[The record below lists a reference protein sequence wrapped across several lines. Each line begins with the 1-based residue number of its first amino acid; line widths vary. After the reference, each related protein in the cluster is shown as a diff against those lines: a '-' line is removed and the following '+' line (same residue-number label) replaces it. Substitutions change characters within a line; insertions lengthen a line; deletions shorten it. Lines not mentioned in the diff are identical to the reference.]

1 MSVHRQVVSENTLFG
16 SSASHGHGLA
26 PDHNFQAA
34 LFSIFTD
41 PDPSE
46 FHVDLQ
52 GNRDPAHG
60 AGGVRNSNNEN
71 YAGVHNPAIDAAF
84 KTGEASYNP
93 AVRAQA
99 YRTIQVQVNKNADW
113 IPLYYHP
120 FVSIDDG
127 RIANFSISS
136 STIAQWGVQ

>member
-1 MSVHRQVVSENTLFG
+1 VSEDRLFG

-26 PDHNFQAA
+26 PDHKFQAA

-52 GNRDPAHG
+52 GNRDPAT
-60 AGGVRNSNNEN
+60 ARGGVKNTDNEN
-71 YAGVHNPAIDAAF
+71 YAGIHNRLIDAGF
-84 KTGEASYNP
+84 RHGVASYNP
-93 AVRAQA
+93 AIRDRA
-99 YRTIQVQVNKNADW
+99 YRTIQMQLNKNADW

-120 FVSIDDG
+120 FVSIDNG
-127 RIANFSISS
+127 RIAHFSISS
-136 STIAQWGVQ
+136 STIAHWALR